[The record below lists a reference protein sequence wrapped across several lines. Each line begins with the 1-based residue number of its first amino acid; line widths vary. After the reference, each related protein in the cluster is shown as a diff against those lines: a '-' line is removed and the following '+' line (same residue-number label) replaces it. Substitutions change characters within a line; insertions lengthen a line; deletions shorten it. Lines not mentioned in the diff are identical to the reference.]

1 MYSKFQSH
9 HCKLLDL
16 FLSSQTKF
24 NVANLEGCIPKQ
36 GPSSPGSCLLY
47 LHFAVGQCPFLRQ
60 AIVGPFMEDH
70 LLPHS
75 GTVSGS
81 PCTACL
87 TGRAQATQSCKAILG
102 TGYLSD
108 ASPTTCGMLQTFGM
122 SRMSSW
128 YSRYAQV
135 LSSHVIH
142 GKAFRSLLR
151 MAFTLPSLMYMPLLG
166 TNRNFLSC
174 ALGGWLRVLTQ
185 SFEKLA
191 LKNAVSWHMKLTAV
205 LSSGMMQRMTGVV
218 RPTIM

>member
-1 MYSKFQSH
+1 MRALTAFLRSRLRSCSGRSETGPMYSKFQSH

-87 TGRAQATQSCKAILG
+87 TGRAQATQSCNTWHRISLRCKPNHLWDVADL
-102 TGYLSD
+102 
-108 ASPTTCGMLQTFGM
+108 
-122 SRMSSW
+122 
-128 YSRYAQV
+128 RYV
-135 LSSHVIH
+135 PHV
-142 GKAFRSLLR
+142 
-151 MAFTLPSLMYMPLLG
+151 
-166 TNRNFLSC
+166 
-174 ALGGWLRVLTQ
+174 
-185 SFEKLA
+185 
-191 LKNAVSWHMKLTAV
+191 
-205 LSSGMMQRMTGVV
+205 
-218 RPTIM
+218 